1 MQPLHDAIQSA
12 SSEDCA
18 QELLLVLPPMMR
30 FVRKHMRSH
39 RGGLSV
45 AQFRTLILL
54 ESSPTKNLSA
64 VAEFLGV
71 SLPTASRIVTC
82 MVGKGFI
89 DRRECPE
96 DRRHLELVLTTQG
109 AAVMEKSR
117 RATQQQLAQELNSLN
132 DSQRCVILNA
142 MYSLHAV
149 FTPVGKNGGESG
161 GSSPGARSVA
171 AAAAELSDRS

>member
-1 MQPLHDAIQSA
+1 
-12 SSEDCA
+12 
-18 QELLLVLPPMMR
+18 MMR

-82 MVGKGFI
+82 MVRKGFI

-117 RATQQQLAQELNSLN
+117 RATQQHLAQELNSLS
-132 DSQRCVILNA
+132 DSQRCSILSA
-142 MYSLHAV
+142 MFSLHAV
-149 FTPVGKNGGESG
+149 FTPAGKSGGESG
-161 GSSPGARSVA
+161 TASPGSRSVA
-171 AAAAELSDRS
+171 SLAATELPDRS

>member
-1 MQPLHDAIQSA
+1 MQPLHDAIQIA
-12 SSEDCA
+12 TPDGCA
-18 QELLLVLPPMMR
+18 QELLLALPQVMR

-45 AQFRTLILL
+45 PQFRTLILL

-82 MVGKGFI
+82 MVRKGFI
-89 DRRECPE
+89 DRRECPG
-96 DRRHLELVLTTQG
+96 DRRQLELVLTTQG

-117 RATQQQLAQELNSLN
+117 RATQQQIAKELESLTEA
-132 DSQRCVILNA
+132 DRRA
-142 MYSLHAV
+142 MLRSMHLLHEL
-149 FTPVGKNGGESG
+149 FTPVGRNG
-161 GSSPGARSVA
+161 GSSSPGVSQSVA
-171 AAAAELSDRS
+171 TSVLPDRS

>member
-1 MQPLHDAIQSA
+1 MQPLRDAIQPA

-18 QELLLVLPPMMR
+18 QELLLALPQVMR
-30 FVRKHMRSH
+30 FVRKHIRSH

-45 AQFRTLILL
+45 PQFRTLILL

-82 MVGKGFI
+82 MVRKGFV
-89 DRRECPE
+89 DRRECPD

-117 RATQQQLAQELNSLN
+117 RATQQHLAQEMKSLSEA
-132 DSQRCVILNA
+132 DRCSMLKA
-142 MYSLHAV
+142 MQLLHAL
-149 FTPVGKNGGESG
+149 FMSLSKFDGEFG
-161 GSSPGARSVA
+161 GSSLGVRSVA
-171 AAAAELSDRS
+171 APAAELPDRS

>member
-1 MQPLHDAIQSA
+1 MQPLHHAIQSA

-18 QELLLVLPPMMR
+18 QELLLALPPVMR

-45 AQFRTLILL
+45 AQFRTLVLL

-89 DRRECPE
+89 DRRECPS
-96 DRRHLELVLTTQG
+96 DRRQLELILTSQG

-117 RATQQQLAQELNSLN
+117 RGTQQHLAKELKSLGESDRCAMLKSMQL
-132 DSQRCVILNA
+132 
-142 MYSLHAV
+142 LHEV
-149 FTPVGKNGGESG
+149 FAPVGRSGGESSG
-161 GSSPGARSVA
+161 ASPRSIA
-171 AAAAELSDRS
+171 AAVELPDRS

>member
-1 MQPLHDAIQSA
+1 MQPLPDAIQSA

-18 QELLLVLPPMMR
+18 QELLLALPQVMR
-30 FVRKHMRSH
+30 FVRKHMRTH

-82 MVGKGFI
+82 MVRKGFV

-109 AAVMEKSR
+109 AAVMERSR
-117 RATQQQLAQELNSLN
+117 RATQQQLAGEMKSLSES
-132 DSQRCVILNA
+132 DRCA
-142 MYSLHAV
+142 MLKAMQLLHSLFMPA
-149 FTPVGKNGGESG
+149 GKFDLESG
-161 GSSPGARSVA
+161 GSSVRSVA
-171 AAAAELSDRS
+171 APAAESSDRS